1 MKIDEQSLEKYDRW
15 EDKSYQQIK
24 ILEGDDFNEKLQL
37 LFADDDAG
45 DVLDEGDKIVDE
57 MKKQEDNLFV

>member
-1 MKIDEQSLEKYDRW
+1 
-15 EDKSYQQIK
+15 
-24 ILEGDDFNEKLQL
+24 

-57 MKKQEDNLFV
+57 MKKQEDNLFVQVETALDNIGVEFDTEIHNHTDFV